1 MKVVQLLGLRRPWRH
16 QVCRDTDCLHRRSY
30 GSIRASCSWRSEGL
44 FGHCF
49 SITLPIQTLRG
60 LPSLRSFSVVW
71 CIRHTEGAPLTGV
84 LLCKSVH
91 QALKGAPW
99 VGSCSVVQC
108 IRRLTGQPLYCS
120 AADAS
125 CGEREALVMATP
137 STCDSAVSPCFHGC
151 LAFLH
156 RHFPPQSSPSQPL
169 DLSLESIAALA
180 WGLLHN
186 P

>member
-1 MKVVQLLGLRRPWRH
+1 MKAVQLLGLRRPWRH

-84 LLCKSVH
+84 LFCKSVH

-120 AADAS
+120 AASAGVW
-125 CGEREALVMATP
+125 GEKAYGDG
-137 STCDSAVSPCFHGC
+137 STHYM
-151 LAFLH
+151 
-156 RHFPPQSSPSQPL
+156 
-169 DLSLESIAALA
+169 
-180 WGLLHN
+180 
-186 P
+186 